1 MELILNVETHFQTF
15 RLLKDTMTDIL
26 SVHPNNTNIN
36 ITLCTNLPSTCQVH
50 SLLSSLTACSMHT
63 QHTRRTNLRVLL
75 MHFNSLQPELRA
87 HLLLSGRVYVRLC
100 LICTEHVE
108 LTERER
114 CITYLTSVQ
123 WRCEQTS
130 QWWEQMNKGR
140 AADKQTAWVW
150 HKLEKGPVRFTL
162 MLPPSFTSLNWD

>member
-36 ITLCTNLPSTCQVH
+36 ITLCTNLPNTCQVH

-87 HLLLSGRVYVRLC
+87 HLLLSGRVYIRLC
-100 LICTEHVE
+100 LMYRTCWTDRTMHHVFNLSSVKVWTDVTVMRTTEQ
-108 LTERER
+108 RSR
-114 CITYLTSVQ
+114 CGQTDGMSV
-123 WRCEQTS
+123 T
-130 QWWEQMNKGR
+130 
-140 AADKQTAWVW
+140 
-150 HKLEKGPVRFTL
+150 
-162 MLPPSFTSLNWD
+162 